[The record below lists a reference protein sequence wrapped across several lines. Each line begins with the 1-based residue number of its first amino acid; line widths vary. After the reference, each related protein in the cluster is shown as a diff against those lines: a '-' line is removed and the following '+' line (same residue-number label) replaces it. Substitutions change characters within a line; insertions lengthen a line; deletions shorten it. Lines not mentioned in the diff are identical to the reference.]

1 MMTECFRLGELL
13 NLKEYLSIF
22 GEDDEQMAEVIKK
35 VEKLQMKRDEL
46 LEA

>member
-1 MMTECFRLGELL
+1 MCSNQKIGLL
-13 NLKEYLSIF
+13 
-22 GEDDEQMAEVIKK
+22 QMAEVIKK